1 MLGDFLSG
9 FGDQVEK
16 RQPEDLG
23 PARPVT
29 HRTLALIPQMRD
41 APAYLV
47 PDSVVGTCGCNT
59 DKTQSLPSWHV
70 HPGGDK

>member
-9 FGDQVEK
+9 FGEQVEK
-16 RQPEDLG
+16 RQPEELG

-29 HRTLALIPQMRD
+29 HRTLSLIPQMRD

-47 PDSVVGTCGCNT
+47 PGSVVDTCVCNT
-59 DKTQSLPSWHV
+59 DKTRSLPSWHV
-70 HPGGDK
+70 HSGEDK